1 MNLHNRFSE
10 MNRDFI
16 AYVFCEQHVSL
27 HSVMIRTVQPN
38 ERLTDAV
45 QLVASEGV
53 HQQGA

>member
-53 HQQGA
+53 LEQGA